1 MNALTS
7 MLRFNFVSSC
17 AVLTGRIL
25 LLAVLLARASFAQVT
40 PPVPPGLGTGDKEDS
55 VVDLSP
61 FVVRSDRDSGY
72 QAATTLA
79 GTRVN
84 TPIKDLAAAISV
96 YTKDLLDDLGA
107 TSSNDILVFATG
119 MESAGSSGNFA
130 DIGADVNNERPG
142 ANGARH
148 EPQAASRSRGLSSPT
163 FTRGYFATS
172 ISFDTYNTGT
182 VTVNRGPN
190 AALFGV
196 GSPAG
201 VVDTALLMADLRD
214 SRSSVVVRYG
224 NNDSWRRSVDLNR
237 VLVPE
242 KIALRFA
249 ALHDREEFNQRPAFE
264 EKKRGYGAVTARPF
278 RSTTLRANIEAGHT
292 NANRPIS
299 FTPYNSASSYWFAAG
314 RPGYDW
320 RFYDDPVLNPNTT
333 NHGSATEG
341 FLQANNQAGSQPIIV
356 YSNPADMAP
365 SYGFM
370 GSVAS
375 TAANAA
381 NAVKNQVFNPIFNR
395 NLLSDSIRFLHTN
408 NVWEIPAAFWTA
420 ANVKPG
426 QLPGFVP
433 AGVKAQGYTDYSAFD
448 FGGRMLDE
456 TSRQSDSFRA
466 YNVTLE
472 QDFWQNHAG
481 IQLAYDRQRIDRRS
495 KNSFFSQGN
504 SNHIYID
511 TSVTLPNGLA
521 NPNVGRPFAVYG
533 QSNWLEKFEER
544 EGKRATA
551 FLKYDFKDLR
561 PAWASWLG
569 RHALTG
575 FYEDNAVNQINY
587 RVPTTVQG
595 EAAQQFSNTA
605 LNTIG
610 RRPALLVYMGPS
622 VIGNN
627 NPVRL
632 EPIRIG
638 EIGPGPTAD
647 ISYFA
652 RRGDATDPG
661 QTRVAPARLDEIAGP
676 GSASREVIRSQAVV
690 LQSYWLKENLITTL
704 SWRRDEDFFVSQP
717 MAFTANPNNPNDP
730 GKSRFGFNDFSFFG
744 ETPPPFVSKE
754 IKSFG
759 TVVRWPSQFPR
770 LRLPAGLEL
779 SVFFNRSENFTPLGG
794 RINSFGE
801 SWSSPAGKTK
811 EYGFNLSGWQNKL
824 TLRVNWFETSI
835 VGASSSPTNY
845 TIATVNSVL
854 QTAATWAVEA
864 NANPQL
870 AGLRAAQLDLLF
882 SALPS
887 NYRDLYQFKVSGT
900 SPGIS
905 VTGSTSSGL
914 SGSTDTRDFVAKGT
928 EVDLVYNP
936 TNRWRILANVAR
948 QETVQSNSYPFTR
961 RFVEIMRPV
970 WNQLS
975 NVPRGS
981 YPPGFQPG
989 ATLPANTQTYGQW
1002 LDINVYVPLTTAL
1015 ATDGSVSA
1023 EQRKWR
1029 SNLITNYT
1037 FGSDSV
1043 FGPKLKGFGIGGGV
1057 RWQDKVGIGYP
1068 ASRNP
1073 DGSVTIDVAHP
1084 YYAPAD
1090 TSVDAWISYERAIWQ
1105 KRIKWKVQLN
1115 GRNLLAERDL
1125 IPVTVQPWGEVA
1137 TARIPP
1143 ERRWYLTNTFSF

>member
-1 MNALTS
+1 MNST
-7 MLRFNFVSSC
+7 LRINLPPSFRVP
-17 AVLTGRIL
+17 AWTTLI
-25 LLAVLLARASFAQVT
+25 LAVLAVSPGWAQTTVPASPRVESTDEA
-40 PPVPPGLGTGDKEDS
+40 

-96 YTKDLLDDLGA
+96 YTKDLLEDLGA
-107 TSSNDILVFATG
+107 TSSSDILVFATG
-119 MESAGSSGNFA
+119 MEAAGASGNFA
-130 DIGADVNNERPG
+130 DIGADVNNERPS

-172 ISFDTYNTGT
+172 ISFDTYNSGT

-201 VVDTALLMADLRD
+201 VVDTALLLADLRE
-214 SRSSVVVRYG
+214 SRSSVVLRYG
-224 NNDSWRRSVDLNR
+224 SNDSRRRSVDFNR
-237 VLVPE
+237 VLVE
-242 KIALRFA
+242 QKLALRFA

-264 EKKRGYGAVTARPF
+264 EKKRVYGAVTAKPF
-278 RSTTLRANIEAGHT
+278 RSTTLRANFEAGNT
-292 NANRPIS
+292 SANRPIS
-299 FTPYNSASSYWFAAG
+299 FTPYNSASSYWFESG
-314 RPGYDW
+314 RPSYDW
-320 RFYDDPVLNPNTT
+320 RFYDDPVRNPNSA
-333 NHGSATEG
+333 NHGSVTEG
-341 FLQANNQAGSQPIIV
+341 FLMANNQAGSQPIIV
-356 YSNPADMAP
+356 YSNPTDRAA
-365 SYGFM
+365 SFGFM

-375 TAANAA
+375 TSANAA
-381 NAVKNQVFNPIFNR
+381 NAVKNQVFNPVFNR
-395 NLLSDSIRFLHTN
+395 NLLSDSIRFLHTR
-408 NVWEIPAAFWTA
+408 NVWEIPAGFWTA

-448 FGGRMLDE
+448 FADRMLDE
-456 TSRQSDSFRA
+456 TSRQSDSFRTF
-466 YNVTLE
+466 NVTLE

-481 IQLAYDRQRIDRRS
+481 LQLAYDRQRIDRRS

-521 NPNVGRPFAVYG
+521 NPNLGRPFAVYG

-544 EGKRATA
+544 EGKRATG
-551 FLKYDFKDLR
+551 FLKYDFKELGPVR
-561 PAWASWLG
+561 AGWLG
-569 RHALTG
+569 RHTLTG
-575 FYEDNAVNQINY
+575 FYEESAVNQINY

-595 EAAQQFSNTA
+595 EAAEQFSTSA

-627 NPVRL
+627 NPLRL

-638 EIGPGPTAD
+638 DVVPGPTAD
-647 ISYFA
+647 ISYFQRQA
-652 RRGDATDPG
+652 NATDPG

-676 GSASREVIRSQAVV
+676 GSASREVIKSQAAV

-717 MAFTANPNNPNDP
+717 IAFTANSANRNDP
-730 GKSRFGFNDFSFFG
+730 GQSRFGFNDFSFFG
-744 ETPPPFVSKE
+744 GTPPPFVSKE
-754 IKSFG
+754 IKSVG
-759 TVVRWPSQFPR
+759 AVLRWPSQWPR
-770 LRLPAGLEL
+770 WRLPAGLDF

-794 RINSFGE
+794 RVNAFGE
-801 SWSSPAGKTK
+801 SWPSPAGKTK
-811 EYGFNLSGWQNKL
+811 EYGFNLSGLQDRL

-835 VGASSSPTNY
+835 VGAGSSPTNY

-864 NANPQL
+864 NTNPQL
-870 AGLRAAQLDLLF
+870 AALRAAQLNLLF
-882 SALPS
+882 SALPA
-887 NYRDLYQFKVSGT
+887 NYRDLYDFRVNGT
-900 SPGIS
+900 APGIS
-905 VTGSTSSGL
+905 VSGRLTSGIA
-914 SGSTDTRDFVAKGT
+914 GSTDTRDFVAKGT
-928 EVDLVYNP
+928 EVDLVFNP
-936 TNRWRILANVAR
+936 TRRWRILANVAR

-961 RFVEIMRPV
+961 RFVATMRPV
-970 WNQLS
+970 WDQLA

-981 YPPGFQPG
+981 YPVGFQPG

-1043 FGPKLKGFGIGGGV
+1043 FGPRLKGFGVGGGV

-1068 ASRNP
+1068 AARNP

-1090 TSVDAWISYERAIWQ
+1090 TSVDAWLSYERAIWQ
-1105 KRIKWKVQLN
+1105 NRIKWKVQLN

-1125 IPVTVQPWGEVA
+1125 IPVTVQPWGEIA

-1143 ERRWYLTNTFSF
+1143 ERRWYLTNTFNF